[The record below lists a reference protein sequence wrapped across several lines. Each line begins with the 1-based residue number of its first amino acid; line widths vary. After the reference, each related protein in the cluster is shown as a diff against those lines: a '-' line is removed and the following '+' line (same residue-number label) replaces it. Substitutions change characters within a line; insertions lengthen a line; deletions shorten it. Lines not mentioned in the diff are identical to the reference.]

1 MLTSI
6 RERATGWIAWAIVI
20 LITIPFALWGI
31 NSYFEGGVNVNVAEF
46 DGGEIDYQ
54 TYQRAIYSERDRMR
68 QVYGNNATA
77 ELLSGEVLGRQV
89 INRLV
94 NDVLLQRDAHDRG
107 YRISDVQL
115 AEAIRNEPNF
125 QSEQGF
131 SQELYERILQFS
143 GYSPSEFESVQR
155 NNAATQQVQTGFIES
170 VLPINSTVEDLIQLL
185 RQRRTGEY
193 VIVEPSTFLSEI
205 EITDEEI
212 RTDYEENQAIYV
224 DEEKIRI
231 EYIEFAPSDFAV
243 NFTPIEETLREIYD
257 AESQQFREEE
267 QRLVRH
273 ILLEGAAGDNA
284 AAIDQANELIYRLNA
299 GEDFAH
305 LASEFSADIGST
317 SQGGDLGWISRG
329 ATVPAFES
337 VAFALSEGEVSE
349 PVESEFGVHVIRV
362 DEIQAEKAKP
372 FEEVRDELAK
382 QAIRNQAEIEMF
394 EIAEEMRNVA
404 FEQPDSLDAASELSG
419 LDIKVSDWFSRTQ
432 GTGISSHSNVRDA
445 AFSATVLED
454 GFNSDL
460 ITLDEGRQVLLRKR
474 EHHPSETLSFEIV
487 KAEISDKLLFEKS
500 AAKAQEFAENLLTQ
514 LTDGGADWNSTIDDH
529 GLETRT
535 ISGRTGNEG
544 DQDSAEV
551 ASYVYA
557 WEKPGADG
565 VSYGGGPISQG
576 RFAMF
581 RITGVVE
588 GDVGSASVDEQN
600 NLGNIMQLRF
610 GAGLFESYLNQL
622 RDGIDVSINDELL

>member
-31 NSYFEGGVNVNVAEF
+31 NSYFEGGINVNVAEF
-46 DGGEIDYQ
+46 DGEQIDYQ

-94 NDVLLQRDAHDRG
+94 NDVLLQRDAQDRG
-107 YRISDVQL
+107 YRISDAQL
-115 AEAIRNEPNF
+115 AEAIRNEPSF

-131 SQELYERILQFS
+131 SRELYERILQFS

-185 RQRRTGEY
+185 RQRRIGEY
-193 VIVEPSTFLSEI
+193 AIVEPSTFISEI

-212 RTDYEENQAIYV
+212 RADYEENQANYV

-231 EYIEFAPSDFAV
+231 EFIELASSDFAV
-243 NFTPIEETLREIYD
+243 NFTPTEETLRQIYD
-257 AESQQFREEE
+257 AEAQQFREEE

-284 AAIDQANELIYRLNA
+284 AAINQANDLIYRLNS
-299 GEDFAH
+299 GEDFAQ
-305 LASEFSADIGST
+305 LAGEFSTDIGSA

-349 PVESEFGVHVIRV
+349 PVESEFGVHIIRV

-372 FEEVRDELAK
+372 FEEVREELAE

-404 FEQPDSLDAASELSG
+404 FEQPDSLDAASDLSG
-419 LDIKVSDWFSRTQ
+419 LKIKVSDWFSRTQ
-432 GTGISSHSNVRDA
+432 GSGISSHSTVRDA

-460 ITLDEGRQVLLRKR
+460 VALDDGRQVLLRKR
-474 EHHPSETLSFEIV
+474 EHRPSEPLSFDFV
-487 KAEISDKLLFEKS
+487 KTEISEKLLSEKS
-500 AAKAQEFAENLLTQ
+500 AAKAQEFAESLLTQ
-514 LTDGGADWNSTIDDH
+514 LADGADWNSTVDDN
-529 GLETRT
+529 GLETRA
-535 ISGRTGNEG
+535 IPGRTGNEG

-588 GDVGSASVDEQN
+588 GDVVSASVDEQN
-600 NLGNIMQLRF
+600 NLRNIMQLRF

>member
-46 DGGEIDYQ
+46 DGEEIDYQ

-77 ELLSGEVLGRQV
+77 ELLSGEVLGREV

-94 NDVLLQRDAHDRG
+94 NDVLLQRDARDRG
-107 YRISDVQL
+107 YRISDAQL
-115 AEAIRNEPNF
+115 AETIRNEPSF

-131 SQELYERILQFS
+131 SQELYERILRFS

-155 NNAATQQVQTGFIES
+155 NSAATQQVQTGFIES
-170 VLPINSTVEDLIQLL
+170 VLSINSTVEDLIQLL
-185 RQRRTGEY
+185 HQRRTGEY
-193 VIVEPSTFLSEI
+193 AIVEPSTFLSEI

-212 RTDYEENQAIYV
+212 RADYEENQAIYV

-231 EYIEFAPSDFAV
+231 EYIELAPSDFAV
-243 NFTPIEETLREIYD
+243 NFTPTEETLRQIYD

-267 QRLVRH
+267 QRSVRH
-273 ILLEGAAGDNA
+273 ILLEGDEGDNS
-284 AAIDQANELIYRLNA
+284 AAIDQASDLIYRLNS
-299 GEDFAH
+299 GEDFAQ
-305 LASEFSADIGST
+305 LASEYSTDIGSA

-337 VAFALSEGEVSE
+337 VAFTLSEGEISD
-349 PVESEFGVHVIRV
+349 PVESEFGVHIIRV

-372 FEEVRDELAK
+372 FEEVRDEIAE

-419 LDIKVSDWFSRTQ
+419 LAIEVSDWFSRTQ
-432 GTGISSHSNVRDA
+432 GSGISSHSSVRNA
-445 AFSATVLED
+445 AFNTTVLED
-454 GFNSDL
+454 GFNSD
-460 ITLDEGRQVLLRKR
+460 IIALDNGRQVLLRKR
-474 EHHPSETLSFEIV
+474 EHRPSESLSFDFV
-487 KAEISDKLLFEKS
+487 KAEISEKLLSEKS

-514 LTDGGADWNSTIDDH
+514 LTDGADWNSTIDDN
-529 GLETRT
+529 GLQTQA
-535 ISGRTGNEG
+535 IPGRIGNEG
-544 DQDSAEV
+544 DRDSAEV
-551 ASYVYA
+551 ASHVYA
-557 WEKPGADG
+557 WEKPGVDG

-588 GDVGSASVDEQN
+588 GDVDSASDDEQN
-600 NLGNIMQLRF
+600 NLRNVMQLRF

>member
-6 RERATGWIAWAIVI
+6 RNRATGWIAWAIVI

-46 DGGEIDYQ
+46 DGEEIDYQ
-54 TYQRAIYSERDRMR
+54 IYQRAIYSERDRMR

-94 NDVLLQRDAHDRG
+94 NDVLLQRDARDRG
-107 YRISDVQL
+107 YRISDAQL
-115 AEAIRNEPNF
+115 AEAIRNEPSF

-131 SQELYERILQFS
+131 SRELYERILQFS

-193 VIVEPSTFLSEI
+193 AIVEPSTFLSEI
-205 EITDEEI
+205 EITDDEI
-212 RTDYEENQAIYV
+212 RADYEENQAIYV

-231 EYIEFAPSDFAV
+231 EYIELAPSEFAV
-243 NFTPIEETLREIYD
+243 NFTPTEETLRQIYD
-257 AESQQFREEE
+257 AEAQQFREEE

-273 ILLEGAAGDNA
+273 ILLEGTAGDNA

-299 GEDFAH
+299 GEDFAS
-305 LASEFSADIGST
+305 LASEFSTDIGSA

-337 VAFALSEGEVSE
+337 VAFTLSQGEVSE
-349 PVESEFGVHVIRV
+349 PVESEFGVHIIRV
-362 DEIQAEKAKP
+362 DEIQAEKIKP
-372 FEEVRDELAK
+372 FEEVRDELAE

-404 FEQPDSLDAASELSG
+404 FEQPDSLDAASDLSG
-419 LDIKVSDWFSRTQ
+419 LEIRVSDWFSRAQ
-432 GTGISSHSNVRDA
+432 GSGISSHSSVRDA
-445 AFSATVLED
+445 AFSTTVLED

-460 ITLDEGRQVLLRKR
+460 ISLDDGRQVLLRKR
-474 EHHPSETLSFEIV
+474 EHRPSETLSFDFV
-487 KAEISDKLLFEKS
+487 KADISEKLLFEKS
-500 AAKAQEFAENLLTQ
+500 AAEAQEFAENLLTQ
-514 LTDGGADWNSTIDDH
+514 LTEGADWNSTIDDH
-529 GLETRT
+529 GLETRA
-535 ISGRTGNEG
+535 IPGRTGNEG

-588 GDVGSASVDEQN
+588 GDVGSASVDEHN
-600 NLGNIMQLRF
+600 NLRNIMQLRF

>member
-6 RERATGWIAWAIVI
+6 RNRATGWIAWAIVI

-46 DGGEIDYQ
+46 DGEIIDYQ

-94 NDVLLQRDAHDRG
+94 NDVLLQRDARDRG

-131 SQELYERILQFS
+131 SRELYERILQFS

-155 NNAATQQVQTGFIES
+155 NNAATQQVQTGFVES

-193 VIVEPSTFLSEI
+193 AIVEPSTFLSEI

-212 RTDYEENQAIYV
+212 RADYEENQATYV
-224 DEEKIRI
+224 DEERIRI
-231 EYIEFAPSDFAV
+231 EYIELAPSDFAV
-243 NFTPIEETLREIYD
+243 NFTPTEETLRQIYD
-257 AESQQFREEE
+257 AEAQEFREEE

-273 ILLEGAAGDNA
+273 ILLEGAAGDNT
-284 AAIDQANELIYRLNA
+284 AAIDQASELIYRLNS

-305 LASEFSADIGST
+305 LANEFSADIGSA

-337 VAFALSEGEVSE
+337 VAFTLSEGEISE
-349 PVESEFGVHVIRV
+349 PVESEFGVHIIRV

-372 FEEVRDELAK
+372 FEEVRDELAE

-394 EIAEEMRNVA
+394 EIAEEMRSVA
-404 FEQPDSLDAASELSG
+404 FEQPDSLDAASDLSG
-419 LDIKVSDWFSRTQ
+419 LEIDVSDWFSRTQ
-432 GTGISSHSNVRDA
+432 GTGISSHSSVRNA

-460 ITLDEGRQVLLRKR
+460 IALDDGRQVLLRKR
-474 EHHPSETLSFEIV
+474 EHRPSETLSFDFV
-487 KAEISDKLLFEKS
+487 KAEISDRLLFEKS
-500 AAKAQEFAENLLTQ
+500 AAEAQEFAENLLTQ
-514 LTDGGADWNSTIDDH
+514 LTDGADWNSTIDDN
-529 GLETRT
+529 GLETRA
-535 ISGRTGNEG
+535 IPDRTGDEG
-544 DQDSAEV
+544 DPDSAEV

-557 WEKPGADG
+557 WEKPGVDG

-588 GDVGSASVDEQN
+588 GDVDSASVDEQD
-600 NLGNIMQLRF
+600 NLRNIMQLRF

-622 RDGIDVSINDELL
+622 RDGVDVSVNDELL

>member
-46 DGGEIDYQ
+46 DGEEIDYQ
-54 TYQRAIYSERDRMR
+54 TYQQAIYSERDRVR

-94 NDVLLQRDAHDRG
+94 NDVLLQRDARDRG
-107 YRISDVQL
+107 YRISDAQL
-115 AEAIRNEPNF
+115 AEAIRNEPSF

-131 SQELYERILQFS
+131 SRELYERILQFS

-193 VIVEPSTFLSEI
+193 AIVEPSSFLSEI
-205 EITDEEI
+205 EITDAEI
-212 RTDYEENQAIYV
+212 RSDYEENQAIYV

-231 EYIEFAPSDFAV
+231 EYIELAPSDFAV
-243 NFTPIEETLREIYD
+243 NFRPTEETLRQIYD
-257 AESQQFREEE
+257 AEAEQFREEE

-273 ILLEGAAGDNA
+273 ILLEGVAGDNV
-284 AAIDQANELIYRLNA
+284 AAIDQASELIYRLNN

-305 LASEFSADIGST
+305 LASEYSADIGSA

-337 VAFALSEGEVSE
+337 AAFALSEGEISE
-349 PVESEFGVHVIRV
+349 PVESEFGVHIIRV

-372 FEEVRDELAK
+372 FDEVRDELTE

-404 FEQPDSLDAASELSG
+404 FEQPDSLDAASDLSG
-419 LDIKVSDWFSRTQ
+419 LKIEVSDWFSRSQ
-432 GTGISSHSNVRDA
+432 GTGISSHSSVRNA

-460 ITLDEGRQVLLRKR
+460 IALDDGRQVLLRKR
-474 EHHPSETLSFEIV
+474 EHRPSEILSFDFV
-487 KAEISDKLLFEKS
+487 KAEITDKLLFEKS
-500 AAKAQEFAENLLTQ
+500 AEKAKEFAENLLTQ
-514 LTDGGADWNSTIDDH
+514 LADGADWNSTIDDH
-529 GLETRT
+529 GLEIRA
-535 ISGRTGNEG
+535 IPGRTGNEA

-557 WEKPGADG
+557 WEKPGVDG

-588 GDVGSASVDEQN
+588 GDVASASVDEQN
-600 NLGNIMQLRF
+600 NLRSIMQLRF

>member
-46 DGGEIDYQ
+46 DGEEIDYQ

-68 QVYGNNATA
+68 QVYGNNASA

-94 NDVLLQRDAHDRG
+94 NDVLLQRDARDRG
-107 YRISDVQL
+107 YRISDAQL
-115 AEAIRNEPNF
+115 AEAIRNEPSF

-131 SQELYERILQFS
+131 SRELYERILQFS

-170 VLPINSTVEDLIQLL
+170 VLPINSTVEELIQLL

-193 VIVEPSTFLSEI
+193 SIVEPSTFLSEI
-205 EITDEEI
+205 EISDEEI
-212 RTDYEENQAIYV
+212 RADYEENRAIYV

-231 EYIEFAPSDFAV
+231 EYIEIAPSDFAE
-243 NFTPIEETLREIYD
+243 NFTPTDETLRQIYD
-257 AESQQFREEE
+257 AEAQLFREEE

-273 ILLEGAAGDNA
+273 ILLEGAAGDNT
-284 AAIDQANELIYRLNA
+284 AAIDQASELIYRLNN

-305 LASEFSADIGST
+305 LAREFSDDIGSA

-337 VAFALSEGEVSE
+337 VAFTLSEGEISE
-349 PVESEFGVHVIRV
+349 PVESEFGVHIIRV

-372 FEEVRDELAK
+372 FEEVRDELAE

-404 FEQPDSLDAASELSG
+404 FEQPDSLEAASELSG
-419 LDIKVSDWFSRTQ
+419 FEIKVSDWFSRTQ
-432 GTGISSHSNVRDA
+432 GSGISSHSSVRNA
-445 AFSATVLED
+445 AFSDTVLED

-460 ITLDEGRQVLLRKR
+460 IVLDDGRQVLLRQR
-474 EHHPSETLSFEIV
+474 EHRPSETLSFDFV
-487 KAEISDKLLFEKS
+487 KAEISEKLLFEKS

-514 LTDGGADWNSTIDDH
+514 LTDGADWNSTIDNH
-529 GLETRT
+529 GLQTQA
-535 ISGRTGNEG
+535 IPGRTGNEG

-557 WEKPGADG
+557 WEKPGVDG
-565 VSYGGGPISQG
+565 VSYGGGLISQG

-588 GDVGSASVDEQN
+588 GDVDSASVDEQN
-600 NLGNIMQLRF
+600 NLRNIMQLRF

-622 RDGIDVSINDELL
+622 RDGVDVSINDELL

>member
-6 RERATGWIAWAIVI
+6 RDRATGWIAWAIVI

-46 DGGEIDYQ
+46 DGEEIDYQ

-68 QVYGNNATA
+68 QVYGSNASA

-94 NDVLLQRDAHDRG
+94 NDVLLQRDARDRG
-107 YRISDVQL
+107 YRISDAQL
-115 AEAIRNEPNF
+115 AEAIRNEPSF

-131 SQELYERILQFS
+131 SRELYERILQFS

-170 VLPINSTVEDLIQLL
+170 VLPINSTVEELIQLL

-193 VIVEPSTFLSEI
+193 SIVEPSTFLSEI

-212 RTDYEENQAIYV
+212 RADYEENQAIYV

-231 EYIEFAPSDFAV
+231 EYIEIAPSDFAV
-243 NFTPIEETLREIYD
+243 NFTPTDETLRQIYD
-257 AESQQFREEE
+257 AEAQLFREEE

-273 ILLEGAAGDNA
+273 ILLEGAAGDNT
-284 AAIDQANELIYRLNA
+284 AAIDQASELIYRLNS

-305 LASEFSADIGST
+305 LAREFSDDIGSA

-337 VAFALSEGEVSE
+337 VAFTLSVGEISE
-349 PVESEFGVHVIRV
+349 PVESEFGVHIIRV

-372 FEEVRDELAK
+372 FEEVRAELAE

-404 FEQPDSLDAASELSG
+404 FEQPDSLVAASELSG
-419 LDIKVSDWFSRTQ
+419 LEIKVSDWFSRTQ
-432 GTGISSHSNVRDA
+432 GSGISSNSSVRNA
-445 AFSATVLED
+445 AFSTTVLED

-460 ITLDEGRQVLLRKR
+460 IALDDGRQVLLRQR
-474 EHHPSETLSFEIV
+474 EHRPSETLSFDFV
-487 KAEISDKLLFEKS
+487 KAEISEKLLFEKS
-500 AAKAQEFAENLLTQ
+500 AAKAQEFAENLLAQ
-514 LTDGGADWNSTIDDH
+514 LTDGADWNSTIDDH
-529 GLETRT
+529 GLQTQA
-535 ISGRTGNEG
+535 IPGRTGNEG
-544 DQDSAEV
+544 DRDSAEV

-557 WEKPGADG
+557 WEKPGVDG

-588 GDVGSASVDEQN
+588 GDVDSASVDEQN
-600 NLGNIMQLRF
+600 NLRNIMQLRF

-622 RDGIDVSINDELL
+622 RDGVDVSINDELL

>member
-46 DGGEIDYQ
+46 DGEQIDYQ

-94 NDVLLQRDAHDRG
+94 NDVLLQRDARDRG
-107 YRISDVQL
+107 YRISDSQL
-115 AEAIRNEPNF
+115 AEAIRNEPSF

-131 SQELYERILQFS
+131 SRELYERILQFS

-185 RQRRTGEY
+185 RQRRIGEY
-193 VIVEPSTFLSEI
+193 AIVEPSTFISEI

-212 RTDYEENQAIYV
+212 RADYEENQANYV

-231 EYIEFAPSDFAV
+231 EYIELASSDFAV
-243 NFTPIEETLREIYD
+243 NFTPTEETLRQIYD
-257 AESQQFREEE
+257 AEAQQFREEE

-284 AAIDQANELIYRLNA
+284 AAIDQANELIYRLNS
-299 GEDFAH
+299 GEDFAQ
-305 LASEFSADIGST
+305 LASEFSTDIGSA

-349 PVESEFGVHVIRV
+349 PVESEFGVHIIRV

-372 FEEVRDELAK
+372 FEEVREELAE

-404 FEQPDSLDAASELSG
+404 FEQPDSLDTASDLSG
-419 LDIKVSDWFSRTQ
+419 LKIKVSDWFSRTQ
-432 GTGISSHSNVRDA
+432 GSGISSHSSVRDA

-460 ITLDEGRQVLLRKR
+460 VALDDGRQVLLRKR
-474 EHHPSETLSFEIV
+474 EHRPSETLSFDFV
-487 KAEISDKLLFEKS
+487 KTEISEKLLSEKS
-500 AAKAQEFAENLLTQ
+500 AAKAQEFAESLLTQ
-514 LTDGGADWNSTIDDH
+514 LTDGADWNSTVDDN
-529 GLETRT
+529 GLETRA
-535 ISGRTGNEG
+535 IPGRIGNEG

-588 GDVGSASVDEQN
+588 GDVVSASVDEQN
-600 NLGNIMQLRF
+600 NLRNIMQLRF

>member
-6 RERATGWIAWAIVI
+6 RNRATGWIAWAIVI

-46 DGGEIDYQ
+46 DGEQIDYQ

-68 QVYGNNATA
+68 QIYGNNATA

-107 YRISDVQL
+107 YRISDAQL
-115 AEAIRNEPNF
+115 AEAIRNEPSF

-131 SQELYERILQFS
+131 SRELYERILQFS

-185 RQRRTGEY
+185 RQRRIGEY
-193 VIVEPSTFLSEI
+193 AIVEPSTFLSEI

-212 RTDYEENQAIYV
+212 RTDYEDNRAIYV

-231 EYIEFAPSDFAV
+231 EYIELAPSDFAV
-243 NFTPIEETLREIYD
+243 NFTPTEETLRQIYD
-257 AESQQFREEE
+257 AEAQQFREEE

-273 ILLEGAAGDNA
+273 ILLESAAGDNT
-284 AAIDQANELIYRLNA
+284 AAIDQANELIYRLNT
-299 GEDFAH
+299 GEEFAH
-305 LASEFSADIGST
+305 LAGEFSTDIGSA

-337 VAFALSEGEVSE
+337 VAFTLSEGEVSE
-349 PVESEFGVHVIRV
+349 PVESEFGVHIIRV

-372 FEEVRDELAK
+372 FEEVRDELAE

-404 FEQPDSLDAASELSG
+404 FEQPDSLEAASDLSG
-419 LDIKVSDWFSRTQ
+419 LEIKVSDWFSRTQ
-432 GTGISSHSNVRDA
+432 GTGISSHSSVRDA
-445 AFSATVLED
+445 AFSVTVLED

-460 ITLDEGRQVLLRKR
+460 IALDNGRQVLLRKR
-474 EHHPSETLSFEIV
+474 EHRPSETLSFEFV
-487 KAEISDKLLFEKS
+487 KSEISEKLLFEKS
-500 AAKAQEFAENLLTQ
+500 ASKTQEFAENLLTQ
-514 LTDGGADWNSTIDDH
+514 LTDGADWNSTIDDH
-529 GLETRT
+529 GLETRA
-535 ISGRTGNEG
+535 IPGRTGNEG

-551 ASYVYA
+551 ASYIYA
-557 WEKPGADG
+557 WEKPGSDG

-600 NLGNIMQLRF
+600 NLRSIMQLRF